1 MCRPSYLLVFLAALA
16 LGAPAAAQAPR
27 DGAAGH
33 DSSQPIEINA
43 DTLEV
48 KQEERVAEFAGNVN
62 AIQGNIV
69 LRADK
74 MVVHYRQA
82 GDGRPGTFSRIDVE
96 GDVFIATPEE
106 TAQGLRGV
114 YDADRRTVDLFGRVV
129 LTRGENVIRGDKL
142 VLNLETGKSR
152 IEGQAT
158 GAGNPGRVRGY
169 FVPERKPER

>member
-1 MCRPSYLLVFLAALA
+1 MAKRGVLVLACCLWF
-16 LGAPAAAQAPR
+16 GAQAFAQPVP
-27 DGAAGH
+27 GAVSGH

-48 KQEERVAEFAGNVN
+48 KQDERVAEFVGNVN

-69 LRADK
+69 LRAEK

-82 GDGRPGTFSRIDVE
+82 GDGRPGTFSRIDVV

-114 YDADRRTVDLFGRVV
+114 YDADRRTVDLFGSVV

-142 VLNLETGKSR
+142 VLNLETGKSK
-152 IEGQAT
+152 IEGQAK

-169 FVPERKPER
+169 FVPERKPGR